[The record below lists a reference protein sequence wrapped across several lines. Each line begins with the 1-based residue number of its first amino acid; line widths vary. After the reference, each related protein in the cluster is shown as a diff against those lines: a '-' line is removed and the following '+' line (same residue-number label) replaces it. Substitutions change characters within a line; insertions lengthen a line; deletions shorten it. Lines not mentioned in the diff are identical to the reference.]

1 VEALAVR
8 DELAAIYRQH
18 RQGLYSLALSII
30 RQPQLAE
37 DAVHDAFVRLIRREQ
52 MPQGD
57 PVAYIFAAVRN
68 AAIDLRR
75 RGQPGQLAQR
85 ENPAEQ
91 SIFDNRP
98 DTRPN
103 GQNVSSDPA
112 ASLLA
117 DEQQRQLQDALEQL
131 PQPQRDAVVM
141 RIYGELTF
149 DQIAQITEEP
159 LSTIAS
165 RYQRALTKLRDVL
178 EHVSP

>member
-1 VEALAVR
+1 MHEQ
-8 DELAAIYRQH
+8 LAAVYRQH

-30 RQPQLAE
+30 RQPPLAE
-37 DAVHDAFVRLIRREQ
+37 DAVHDAFVRLIGRGQ

-75 RGQPGQLAQR
+75 RGQRGQLAQR
-85 ENPAEQ
+85 ETTAEA
-91 SIFDNRP
+91 SLFDNRP

-103 GQNVSSDPA
+103 GQRVSGDPA
-112 ASLLA
+112 TSLIA
-117 DEQQRQLQDALEQL
+117 REQQRQLQDALEQL

-149 DQIAQITEEP
+149 DQIAKITGEP

-165 RYQRALTKLRDVL
+165 RYQRALTRLRDVL
-178 EHVSP
+178 EHVST